1 MKEYLHPDKIEKYSG
16 FRPGLGKI
24 EILKKH
30 QYYVTNQPVSGDA
43 PKKFIRLY
51 QYGDGL
57 KQNPNKWP
65 AFIAK
70 TGHKWYPIESITERL
85 LNRLGETLGIRMAE
99 SKLAYG
105 GSQIR
110 FLSKY
115 FLEPDQSLVHGAQI
129 YSGYLGDD
137 PEFVEQIE
145 KYKLAKEWLTLQITQ
160 KALLKFFPL
169 YADEILEELIKMLLF
184 DAWVGNND
192 RHFYN
197 WGVIMDVK
205 GRHKPH
211 FSPVYDTARGLFW
224 NFSEQKIVSLYHD
237 RKELDSQIKKY
248 ITGSCP
254 KIGWDS
260 EVDINHIRLVEQ
272 IAKYNFGIKRETILD
287 LFSDENLKR
296 CEKLIYTEFE
306 GLLSLKRIFVVNR
319 CLERRIEEIRKVINY

>member
-1 MKEYLHPDKIEKYSG
+1 MSLHLKPDKIEKHSG
-16 FRPGLGKI
+16 FQPSLSSI

-30 QYYVTNQPVSGDA
+30 EYFVTDQAVSGDA
-43 PKKFIRLY
+43 PKKFIRHY
-51 QYGDGL
+51 EFGHSA
-57 KQNPNKWP
+57 KRHRHKWP

-70 TGHKWYPIESITERL
+70 TGHKWYPIESITEFL
-85 LNRLGETLGIRMAE
+85 LNRLGETLGIRMAK

-115 FLEPDQSLVHGAQI
+115 FLAADESLVHGAQI

-145 KYKLAKEWLTLQITQ
+145 RNKLAKEWLTLQITQ

-169 YADEILEELIKMLLF
+169 YADAILEDLVRMLLF

-197 WGVIMDVK
+197 WGVVTDIK
-205 GRHKPH
+205 GRKKPY

-224 NFSEQKIVSLYHD
+224 NFAERKIVSLH
-237 RKELDSQIKKY
+237 KNANELERQIQNY
-248 ITGSCP
+248 ISGSCP

-272 IAKYNFGIKRETILD
+272 IAKFNFGIKRDDIRS
-287 LFSDENLKR
+287 LFGDDSLKK
-296 CEKLIYTEFE
+296 CEFLIQHEFD
-306 GLLSLKRIFVVNR
+306 GLLSPERKYVILH
-319 CLERRIEEIRKVINY
+319 CLQRRIEEIRKVI

>member
-1 MKEYLHPDKIEKYSG
+1 MKKYLQPDKIENYSG
-16 FRPGLGKI
+16 FRTGLGKI

-30 QYYVTNQPVSGDA
+30 QYYVTDQPVSGDA
-43 PKKFIRLY
+43 PKKFIK
-51 QYGDGL
+51 QYEYGSAA
-57 KQNPNKWP
+57 KRNPNKWP

-70 TGHKWYPIESITERL
+70 TGHKWYPIESITEYL
-85 LNRLGETLGIRMAE
+85 LNRLGETLGIRMAA

-115 FLEPDQSLVHGAQI
+115 FLAHDQSLVHGAQI
-129 YSGYLGDD
+129 YAGYFGDD
-137 PEFVEQIE
+137 QDFVEEIE
-145 KYKLAKEWLTLQITQ
+145 KSKLAKELLTLQITQ
-160 KALLKFFPL
+160 RAILKFFPIH
-169 YADEILEELIKMLLF
+169 ADQILEDLIKMLLF

-197 WGVIMDVK
+197 WGVITDVK
-205 GRHKPH
+205 GRQRPY

-224 NFSEQKIVSLYHD
+224 NYQEQKIVSLSKNS
-237 RKELDSQIKKY
+237 KELEAQIKKY

-272 IAKYNFGIKRETILD
+272 IAKYNFGIKRESIHD
-287 LFSDENLKR
+287 LFSTDNLKK
-296 CEKLIYTEFE
+296 CEKLIHDEFH
-306 GLLSLKRIFVVNR
+306 GLLSPERIYVVNR
-319 CLERRIEEIRKVINY
+319 CLERRIEEIRKVI